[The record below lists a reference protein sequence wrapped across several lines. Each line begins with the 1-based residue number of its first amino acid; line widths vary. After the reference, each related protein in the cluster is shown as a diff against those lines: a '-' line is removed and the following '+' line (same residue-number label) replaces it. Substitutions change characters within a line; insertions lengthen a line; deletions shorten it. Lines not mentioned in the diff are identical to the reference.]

1 MSRLSTLRQRWYVPL
16 VACFLVFMAF
26 NVSRLL
32 RADTP
37 TKPRPSDVRDAA
49 RIVPPPGAEADE
61 RMRPPPL
68 ASVSGNGVI
77 EPATPETNVGTVVAG
92 RIAQIAARE
101 GEKVEAG
108 AVLFE
113 LEAEVE
119 TAQLAAA
126 TAEVEAATAQLARS
140 VRGSREEDVKAAV
153 ADAETAVARANA
165 ASAIAERLG
174 RAAASGAATVDEADR
189 ARRQASVEEAAVRAA
204 EARRQSVLAGSRR
217 EDIQLARAQLA
228 AAAARRAEAEALRA
242 RLTIRAPIAGEILQ
256 VKYRKGEYVQPGG
269 EQLAVMGDTS
279 RLRVRMDVDERDIGK
294 IRVGGAVVV
303 RVNAFAGVDF
313 AGTIAEIGRR
323 MGRKNVRSDDPAER
337 NDTKIL
343 EVLIDLQRTEGGPGG
358 GTGLI
363 VGQRVTAYVVPSA
376 AR

>member
-16 VACFLVFMAF
+16 AAGVLALMAF

-37 TKPRPSDVRDAA
+37 TKPRPADVQNAA
-49 RIVPPPGAEADE
+49 RIVPPPAGEVDE
-61 RMRPPPL
+61 RMRPPPA

-77 EPATPETNVGTVVAG
+77 EPAAPETNVGTIAAG
-92 RIAQIAARE
+92 RIAQIAVRE

-126 TAEVEAATAQLARS
+126 AAEVDASTAQLARA

-153 ADAETAVARANA
+153 ADAETAVARSGA
-165 ASAIAERLG
+165 AVAIAERLG
-174 RAAASGAATVDEADR
+174 KAAASGAATVDEADR
-189 ARRQASVEEAAVRAA
+189 ARRQASIEEAAVRAA

-217 EDIQLARAQLA
+217 EDIQLVRAQLA
-228 AAAARRAEAEALRA
+228 AAMARRAEAEARRA
-242 RLTIRAPIAGEILQ
+242 RLTIRAPIAGEVLQ

-269 EQLAVMGDTS
+269 EPLAVMGDTS
-279 RLRVRMDVDERDIGK
+279 KLRVRMDVDERDIGK
-294 IRVGGAVVV
+294 VRPGGVVV
-303 RVNAFAGVDF
+303 IRVNAYAGVDF
-313 AGTIAEIGRR
+313 AGTIAELGRR

-343 EVLIDLQRTEGGPGG
+343 EVLIDLQRTD
-358 GTGLI
+358 GLV
-363 VGQRVTAYVVPSA
+363 VGQRVTAYVTTGAP
-376 AR
+376 R